1 MAFMSLLR
9 IAAICYLV
17 CTGIIVPGR
26 AYAESLL
33 LIPGYLGAGS
43 NWRTSGITEVLQQA
57 GWQDGGQLKISGA
70 RVRVHKGSS
79 RDQSHRFY
87 TLDLPT
93 EAPLLVQSAQLDKY
107 VTFVR
112 RQHPGN
118 ALVFAG
124 HSAGGVLARLYM
136 VQHQDSAV
144 VAMIS
149 IASPHRGTESAELGM
164 MAGQSPLGWLS
175 SMLGIATLNRSQ
187 ALYHD
192 LMRENPGNLLG
203 WLNHQPHPPALY
215 VSVVRRRDDETFGL
229 GNLLVPAW
237 SQDLNQVFALR
248 GRARTITVEGGHG
261 LRREDAKIILNV
273 LVALERA

>member
-1 MAFMSLLR
+1 MR
-9 IAAICYLV
+9 IAAIFYLLCMGV
-17 CTGIIVPGR
+17 GVSGT
-26 AYAESLL
+26 AYAESLM
-33 LIPGYLGAGS
+33 LIQGYLGAGA
-43 NWRTSGITEVLQQA
+43 NWRESGITDVLQEA
-57 GWQDGGQLKISGA
+57 GWHDGGHLRIFGANVHAQLDSG
-70 RVRVHKGSS
+70 
-79 RDQSHRFY
+79 RDESKRFY
-87 TLDLPT
+87 TLQLPT
-93 EAPLLVQSAQLDKY
+93 EAPLLVQSAHLDKY
-107 VTFVR
+107 VAFVR
-112 RQHPGN
+112 RKHPGN

-136 VQHQDSAV
+136 VQHQDSGI

-149 IASPHRGTESAELGM
+149 IASPHRGTESAELGI

-175 SMLGIATLNRSQ
+175 SMMGIATLNRSQ

-215 VSVVRRRDDETFGL
+215 VSIVRRRDDETFGL

-261 LRREDAKIILNV
+261 LHREDARIILNV
-273 LVALERA
+273 LVALQRA